1 MISTHE
7 VKPVEERQDT
17 VESVNL
23 TEATSEQLKKLAD
36 GIVNNPEN
44 QEQVKF
50 FPDQWN
56 SLNDEEKA
64 EFAWQLTAE
73 IQKSITKLNDLWIEY
88 NPKITKWDE
97 NNVYALRFVIE
108 HQKEVPP
115 QLWSEIEKK
124 AEEIAKDIR
133 KEIEDTGMLN
143 VVN

>member
-64 EFAWQLTAE
+64 KFAWQLTKE
-73 IQKSITKLNDLWIEY
+73 IEDSINGLNDLWIEY
-88 NPKITKWDE
+88 NPEITKKAVDDVE
-97 NNVYALRFVIE
+97 ALRFVME
-108 HQKEVPP
+108 HQEKVPK
-115 QLWSEIEKK
+115 LWSEIEKK

-143 VVN
+143 VIK

>member
-1 MISTHE
+1 MVSTHE

-64 EFAWQLTAE
+64 KFAWQLTKE
-73 IQKSITKLNDLWIEY
+73 IEDSINGLNDLWIEY
-88 NPKITKWDE
+88 TSEITEEAVDDVEALKFLIKHKDE
-97 NNVYALRFVIE
+97 V
-108 HQKEVPP
+108 P

-143 VVN
+143 VVK

>member
-1 MISTHE
+1 MIALSPE
-7 VKPVEERQDT
+7 VKPVESTIDT
-17 VESVNL
+17 SNL
-23 TEATSEQLKKLAD
+23 QETTNDELKQLAD

-97 NNVYALRFVIE
+97 NNVYALRFLIE

-133 KEIEDTGMLN
+133 KEIEDTGILN
-143 VVN
+143 VVK

>member
-23 TEATSEQLKKLAD
+23 REATSEQLKQLAD
-36 GIVNNPEN
+36 GVVNNPEN

-73 IQKSITKLNDLWIEY
+73 IQKSITELNDLWIVYSPEIFQGDVG
-88 NPKITKWDE
+88 NVAALEFVRANKDKILPLW
-97 NNVYALRFVIE
+97 L
-108 HQKEVPP
+108 EV
-115 QLWSEIEKK
+115 ERK
-124 AEEIAKDIR
+124 AEEVS
-133 KEIEDTGMLN
+133 KEIWKE
-143 VVN
+143 VQKEIIEK

>member
-1 MISTHE
+1 MVSTHE

-64 EFAWQLTAE
+64 KFAWQLTKE
-73 IQKSITKLNDLWIEY
+73 IEDSINGLNDLWIEY
-88 NPKITKWDE
+88 TSEITKKAVDDVE
-97 NNVYALRFVIE
+97 ALNFVIK
-108 HQKEVPP
+108 HKDEVPP

-143 VVN
+143 VVK